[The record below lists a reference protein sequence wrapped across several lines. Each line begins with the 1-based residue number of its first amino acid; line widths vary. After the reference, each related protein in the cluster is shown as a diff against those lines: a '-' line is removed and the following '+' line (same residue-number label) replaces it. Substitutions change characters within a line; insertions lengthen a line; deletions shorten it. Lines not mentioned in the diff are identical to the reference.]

1 MKLKPGCE
9 VEYEKRH
16 RAIWPELVKLLK
28 ETGVSEYSIFWDKET
43 NLLFA
48 VQEQA
53 GDSGSQDLGTNPVV
67 KKWWDYMADIMDVNP
82 DNSPVSIPLKEVFY
96 MKEGIFRFRPVD
108 RMQRRAADG
117 PPSVFRVFGLVVR
130 RCSEIFPKYAIFGSK
145 CLSLG

>member
-1 MKLKPGCE
+1 MKLKLGCE

-96 MKEGIFRFRPVD
+96 MKKVLKAVGIIIAGIV
-108 RMQRRAADG
+108 G
-117 PPSVFRVFGLVVR
+117 VITLSVLILM
-130 RCSEIFPKYAIFGSK
+130 SSDNWYNYEDDYY
-145 CLSLG
+145 